1 MTDSTPQT
9 RQQAAAAQLWARR
22 GTEGMRVVVVEP
34 ILSQA
39 RPLEAELRA
48 LGLQVTIFT
57 EPMRAM
63 VAIGRGGAE
72 VVIVSANLGKDGLR
86 LTCETVRD
94 EFDLPMLVAYRST
107 EVDLIGRAVL
117 AGARPVLRLP
127 YDPVEVVHALTAIES
142 PAHPRLVP
150 FQVGD
155 LRIVPD
161 AHSTSI
167 AGRGIDLSP
176 TEFSL
181 LSQLASNPDQAVPRS
196 VLITRIWPTAT
207 DPENAL
213 AGTTRRLRRKLGEAG
228 IGQAVHTVRSV
239 GYRLDSSA
247 CTIEAS
253 NSVTRA
259 STSSTIR
266 ATSAGLRPTGS

>member
-1 MTDSTPQT
+1 M
-9 RQQAAAAQLWARR
+9 
-22 GTEGMRVVVVEP
+22 
-34 ILSQA
+34 
-39 RPLEAELRA
+39 
-48 LGLQVTIFT
+48 
-57 EPMRAM
+57 
-63 VAIGRGGAE
+63 
-72 VVIVSANLGKDGLR
+72 
-86 LTCETVRD
+86 
-94 EFDLPMLVAYRST
+94 
-107 EVDLIGRAVL
+107 
-117 AGARPVLRLP
+117 
-127 YDPVEVVHALTAIES
+127 HALTAIES

-247 CTIEAS
+247 CTIEAGLASILSAKSLSEEPLASRTTEPLPRGRATPPIDGACMLS
-253 NSVTRA
+253 NS
-259 STSSTIR
+259 
-266 ATSAGLRPTGS
+266 